1 MSHTLIL
8 GATVLALGNSWA
20 ASQPVVV
27 LPTNDALFPTHSAW
41 MSYHSN
47 PTIEAWDTHA
57 DHSTPMS
64 WPDGSDRWR
73 ASLQTA
79 ILVPSGLQLVDEMHQ
94 DVNHDGNFDAA
105 QIVRA

>member
-1 MSHTLIL
+1 MTHTLIL

-20 ASQPVVV
+20 ASKPVAA
-27 LPTNDALFPTHSAW
+27 LPTNDALFATDSAW
-41 MSYHSN
+41 MSYQSE
-47 PTIEAWDTHA
+47 PTIESWDAHA

-64 WPDGSDRWR
+64 RPDGSDRWR

-94 DVNHDGNFDAA
+94 DVNHEENFDAA